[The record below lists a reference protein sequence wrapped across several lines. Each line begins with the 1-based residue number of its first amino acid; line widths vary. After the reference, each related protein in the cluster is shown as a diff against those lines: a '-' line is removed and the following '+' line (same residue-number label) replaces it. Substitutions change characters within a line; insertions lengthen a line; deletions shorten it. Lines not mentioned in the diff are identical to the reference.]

1 VDVTASVTVLFL
13 ISHAPQPA
21 RSRSLSM
28 PTRSVMSTS
37 NRRPS
42 TGLRWVLPKKD
53 ALSGDD
59 LHDVRQMTHDV
70 PALQFATRAPV
81 DTPKDVIA

>member
-1 VDVTASVTVLFL
+1 
-13 ISHAPQPA
+13 
-21 RSRSLSM
+21 
-28 PTRSVMSTS
+28 MSTS